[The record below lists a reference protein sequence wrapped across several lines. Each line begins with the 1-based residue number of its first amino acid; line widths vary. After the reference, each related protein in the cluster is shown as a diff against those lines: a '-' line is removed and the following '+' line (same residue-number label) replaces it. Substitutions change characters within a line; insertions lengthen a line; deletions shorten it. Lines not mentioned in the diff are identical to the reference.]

1 MKLRGYEK
9 RAVRVL
15 PGLLT
20 AKRRVVL
27 VGPTGSGKTV
37 VGAHVMLEMRGKRVL
52 WLAHRWELIDQA
64 RNQLIAAGIPE
75 ESIRVFSGTEKS
87 GDDDAWITVA
97 SVDMF
102 HRHEVPPANLI
113 VVDEAHRTIARSYR
127 KILDARPR
135 AMVLGLTATP
145 WRLDGKGLGDVY
157 AHLHVM
163 AGPTELIVDGHI
175 AQPRTY
181 GIPKA
186 KAREIVR
193 GIKSA
198 AGDYQVGELGRAM
211 MRRKLMGDV
220 VSETA
225 RLAPGAPTI
234 VFAVNREHGKALAI
248 RFHRS
253 GRRTAYLDGETPN
266 GERERILDGLRS
278 GAIEVVVNVDVLSEG
293 FDCPPVKCIA
303 LARPTKSLTRF
314 LQQVGRA
321 SRPYKGKKP
330 VILDHAGNCWRFGLP
345 EAEREWSLDDEER
358 GGGDPPMRH
367 CDACGTMNALAAT
380 ECVECGA
387 ALPMTE
393 REQSEIEEEEVKLR
407 RIRALE
413 KEKAAAR
420 KRIEKIAKE
429 KKAPTGWADKV
440 LAAMFEAA

>member
-1 MKLRGYEK
+1 VKLRDYEA
-9 RAVRVL
+9 RAVHVV

-37 VGAHVMLEMRGKRVL
+37 VAAHVMLEMRGKRVL

-75 ESIRVFSGTEKS
+75 SSIRVFTGVEKS
-87 GDDDAWITVA
+87 GEDDAWITVA

-102 HRHEVPPANLI
+102 HRHEVPPFDLA
-113 VVDEAHRTIARSYR
+113 VVDEAHRTVAASYQ
-127 KILDARPR
+127 KILASNPK

-186 KAREIVR
+186 KARELVR
-193 GIKSA
+193 GITSA
-198 AGDYQVGELGRAM
+198 RGDFCTAPLAAAM
-211 MRRKLMGDV
+211 MKRKLMGDV
-220 VSETA
+220 VEETE
-225 RLAPGAPTI
+225 RLAPGAPTL

-253 GRRTAYLDGETPN
+253 GRSTAYLDGVTPN
-266 GERERILDGLRS
+266 GERRRTLAGLGS
-278 GAIEVVVNVDVLSEG
+278 GALDVIVNVDVLSEG

-321 SRPYKGKKP
+321 SRPFNGKKP

-345 EAEREWSLDDEER
+345 ESEREWSLNNEAHGAGE
-358 GGGDPPMRH
+358 PPMRH
-367 CDACGTMNALAAT
+367 CGACGAMNQLRAT

-387 ALPMTE
+387 ELPLTRFEM
-393 REQSEIEEEEVKLR
+393 SEIEEEKVRLR
-407 RIRALE
+407 RLTVERSALSARVALIAKRRGAPPEWEDRVVRALE
-413 KEKAAAR
+413 R
-420 KRIEKIAKE
+420 
-429 KKAPTGWADKV
+429 
-440 LAAMFEAA
+440 

>member
-1 MKLRGYEK
+1 VKLRDYEA
-9 RAVRVL
+9 RAVHVL

-20 AKRRVVL
+20 AKRRVLL

-37 VGAHVMLEMRGKRVL
+37 VAAHVMLEMRGKRVL

-64 RNQLIAAGIPE
+64 RNQLIASGVA
-75 ESIRVFSGTEKS
+75 ESEIRVFTGIEKS
-87 GDDDAWITVA
+87 GEDDAWITVA

-102 HRHEVPPANLI
+102 HRHEVPPFDLA
-113 VVDEAHRTIARSYR
+113 VVDEAHRTVAASYQ
-127 KILDARPR
+127 KILASNPK

-193 GIKSA
+193 GLASA
-198 AGDYQVGELGRAM
+198 RGDFCTAPLAAAM
-211 MRRKLMGDV
+211 MKRKLMGDV
-220 VSETA
+220 VEETE
-225 RLAPGAPTI
+225 RLAPGAPTL

-253 GRRTAYLDGETPN
+253 GRSTAYLDGVTSN
-266 GERERILDGLRS
+266 GERRRTLAGLSS
-278 GAIEVVVNVDVLSEG
+278 GALDIIVNVDVLSEG

-321 SRPYKGKKP
+321 SRPFNGKKP

-345 EAEREWSLDDEER
+345 ESEREWSLNNEAHGAGE
-358 GGGDPPMRH
+358 PPMRH
-367 CDACGTMNALAAT
+367 CGACGAMNPLKAT
-380 ECVECGA
+380 ECIECGA
-387 ALPMTE
+387 ELPLTRFE
-393 REQSEIEEEEVKLR
+393 TSEIEEEKVRLR
-407 RIRALE
+407 RLTVERSALGARVALIAKRRGAPPEWEERVIRALE
-413 KEKAAAR
+413 R
-420 KRIEKIAKE
+420 
-429 KKAPTGWADKV
+429 
-440 LAAMFEAA
+440 

>member
-1 MKLRGYEK
+1 VKLRDYEA
-9 RAVRVL
+9 RAVHVV

-37 VGAHVMLEMRGKRVL
+37 VAAHVMLEMRGKRVL

-64 RNQLIAAGIPE
+64 RNQLIASGVAE
-75 ESIRVFSGTEKS
+75 SSIRVFTGTEKS

-102 HRHEVPPANLI
+102 HRHEVPPFDLA
-113 VVDEAHRTIARSYR
+113 VVDEAHRTVAASYQ
-127 KILDARPR
+127 KILASNPK

-181 GIPKA
+181 GIPKM

-193 GIKSA
+193 GLASA
-198 AGDYQVGELGRAM
+198 RGDFCTAPLAAAM
-211 MRRKLMGDV
+211 MKRKLMGDV
-220 VSETA
+220 VEETA
-225 RLAPGAPTI
+225 RLAPGAPTL

-253 GRRTAYLDGETPN
+253 GRKTAYLDGETPK
-266 GERERILDGLRS
+266 GEREKTLTDLES

-321 SRPYKGKKP
+321 SRPFNGKKP

-345 EAEREWSLDDEER
+345 ESEREWSLEDEER
-358 GGGDPPMRH
+358 GGGDPPMRR
-367 CDACGTMNALAAT
+367 CEACGAMNTVASR

-387 ALPMTE
+387 ALPLTE
-393 REQSEIEEEEVKLR
+393 REEAEMEEERVRLQRVKV
-407 RIRALE
+407 LE

-420 KRIEKIAKE
+420 KRIEKIARE
-429 KKAPTGWADKV
+429 KKAPDGWAEKV
-440 LAAMFEAA
+440 LAKMFEAA

>member
-1 MKLRGYEK
+1 MKLRDYET
-9 RAVRVL
+9 RAVRVI

-37 VGAHVMLEMRGKRVL
+37 VGAHVLLEMLGKRVL

-64 RNQLIAAGIPE
+64 RDALIEAGIRE
-75 ESIRVFSGTEKS
+75 EWIRVFTGREKS
-87 GDDDAWITVA
+87 GDDDAWITLA
-97 SVDMF
+97 SVNMF
-102 HRHEVPPANLI
+102 HKHPVPKVELY
-113 VVDEAHRTIARSYR
+113 VVDEAHRTLAKSYR
-127 KILDARPR
+127 KILDANPG
-135 AMVLGLTATP
+135 AMTLGLTATP

-186 KAREIVR
+186 KARELVR
-193 GIKSA
+193 GVKSA
-198 AGDYQVGELGRAM
+198 KGDFQEGQLARAM
-211 MRRKLMGDV
+211 MKRKLMGDV

-225 RLAPGAPTI
+225 RLAPGAPTL

-253 GRRTAYLDGETPN
+253 GRPTEYLDAETPH
-266 GERERILDGLRS
+266 RERIAMVGRGGRLERGET
-278 GAIEVVVNVDVLSEG
+278 EVVVNVDVLSEG

-314 LQQVGRA
+314 LQQIGRA
-321 SRPYKGKKP
+321 SRPFQGKKP

-345 EAEREWSLDDEER
+345 EAEHEWTLEGR
-358 GGGDPPMRH
+358 PPGGGEPPMRH
-367 CDACGTMNALAAT
+367 CAACGAMNALT
-380 ECVECGA
+380 RSECIECGA
-387 ALPMTE
+387 ELPRTE
-393 REQSEIEEEEVKLR
+393 REIAEMEEEQARLRRLKAAEGDLKLR
-407 RIRALE
+407 ENVLRRLARLRGLNDEWVERAM
-413 KEKAAAR
+413 R
-420 KRIEKIAKE
+420 
-429 KKAPTGWADKV
+429 
-440 LAAMFEAA
+440 EAG

>member
-1 MKLRGYEK
+1 
-9 RAVRVL
+9 V

-37 VGAHVMLEMRGKRVL
+37 VAAHVMLEMRGKRVL

-64 RNQLIAAGIPE
+64 RNQLIASGVA
-75 ESIRVFSGTEKS
+75 ESEIRVFTGIEKS
-87 GDDDAWITVA
+87 GEDDAWITVA

-102 HRHEVPPANLI
+102 HRHEVPPFDLC
-113 VVDEAHRTIARSYR
+113 VVDEAHRTVAASYQ
-127 KILDARPR
+127 KILASNPK

-163 AGPTELIVDGHI
+163 AGPTELILDGHI

-193 GIKSA
+193 GLKSA
-198 AGDYQVGELGRAM
+198 KGDYQVGELGRAM
-211 MRRKLMGDV
+211 MKRKLMGNV
-220 VSETA
+220 VEETA
-225 RLAPGAPTI
+225 RLAPGAPTL
-234 VFAVNREHGKALAI
+234 VFSVNKDHGKALAI

-253 GRRTAYLDGETPN
+253 GRPTAYLDEETARK
-266 GERERILDGLRS
+266 ERARILSGLAQ
-278 GAIEVVVNVDVLSEG
+278 GTIEVVVTVNILSEG

-303 LARPTKSLTRF
+303 LARPTKSLTMF

-321 SRPYKGKKP
+321 SRPFNRKKP

-345 EAEREWSLDDEER
+345 ESEREWSLEDEAR
-358 GGGDPPMRH
+358 GGGEPPMRH
-367 CDACGTMNALAAT
+367 CEACGAMNPVASR

-387 ALPMTE
+387 ALPLTE
-393 REQSEIEEEEVKLR
+393 QEEAEMEEERVRLQRVK
-407 RIRALE
+407 ALE

-420 KRIEKIAKE
+420 KRIEKIARE
-429 KKAPTGWADKV
+429 KKAPDGWAEKV
-440 LAAMFEAA
+440 LAKMFEAA